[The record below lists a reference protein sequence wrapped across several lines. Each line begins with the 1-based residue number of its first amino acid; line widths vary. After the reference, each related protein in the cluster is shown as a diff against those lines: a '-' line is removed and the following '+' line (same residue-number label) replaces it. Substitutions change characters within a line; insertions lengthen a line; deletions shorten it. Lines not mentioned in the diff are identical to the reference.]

1 VRVRVGA
8 RGQHMD
14 PGDDKAETATFA
26 AAAERLDVRIGPYR
40 ALKELGRGGM
50 GLVYLAARADEQY
63 HKRVAIKVIK
73 AEVDRDEVVSRFRQ
87 ERQILAS
94 LDHPNISRFLDGG
107 ATEDGRP
114 YFVMEHVEGMAID
127 HYCDRQSL
135 SIAERLK
142 LFRQVCS
149 AVQYAHR
156 NLIVHR
162 DIKPGNIL
170 VTAEGVPKL
179 LDFGIAKL
187 VNPGLSGEAGTM
199 TGLAMTPEYASPEQA
214 RGEPVTTMS
223 DVYSLGVL
231 LYLLMTGHL
240 PYRFKTRQTLDVL
253 RAVCEDEPEKP
264 STAVGRSE
272 DATGQGPMAEEV
284 SRTREGSPEQ
294 LRRRLS
300 GDLDTILLMALR
312 KEPSRRYPS
321 VEALSEDL
329 RRYLEGLPIKARKA
343 TFSYR
348 TGKFL
353 RRNWAGVS
361 GAAMVILLIV
371 GFSVS
376 TQVQSRRL
384 RTERDKA
391 SRVSS
396 FLVDVFKVSNPS
408 EARGNTVTAREILD
422 KGAERIRRELKEEP
436 EVRATL
442 MDTMG
447 NVYDDLG
454 LYGQAEG
461 LLRESLEIRK
471 RVLGNENPDVAT
483 SLYHLAKVLYRKN
496 DYDGAETR
504 YREALAMQRKL
515 LGNEHPDVA
524 ETLNYLALVVD
535 EKGDYDGAEALLRE
549 ALAMRRRLFGNE
561 HLEVAMALNGLAG
574 VLDDKGDYTAAEALS
589 REALG
594 MLRKLLG
601 NEHPAVPYTL
611 NILGEVSSHERNFAQ
626 AETAFRESLEIGR
639 NIFPRDHVYISTALI
654 GLGKALAARG
664 EVLQASTALREGIE
678 VEKRILPKDVS
689 DLAGAETALGGCL
702 IRLRKF
708 DEAESCLL
716 DSYQILVAKRNATTA
731 ARETRQHLIDLY
743 DAWGKP
749 EKAQQ
754 WRAKADA
761 QPVK

>member
-1 VRVRVGA
+1 
-8 RGQHMD
+8 MD
-14 PGDDKAETATFA
+14 PRDDESETATA
-26 AAAERLDVRIGPYR
+26 ATAARAERLDLRIGPYR

-50 GLVYLAARADEQY
+50 GRVYLAARADEQY
-63 HKRVAIKVIK
+63 QQRVAIKVIR
-73 AEVDRDEVVSRFRQ
+73 ADVDRDEVVSRFRR

-114 YFVMEHVEGMAID
+114 YFVMEYVEGKAID
-127 HYCDRQSL
+127 RYCDRQTL
-135 SIAERLK
+135 SIPERLK
-142 LFRQVCS
+142 LFRQLCS
-149 AVQYAHR
+149 AVEYAHR

-187 VNPGLSGEAGTM
+187 VNPGLSGEGGTM
-199 TGLAMTPEYASPEQA
+199 TGLAMTPEYGSPEQA
-214 RGEPVTTMS
+214 RGEPVTTVS

-231 LYLLMTGHL
+231 LYLLLTGHL

-253 RAVCEDEPEKP
+253 RAVCEDEPDKP
-264 STAVGRSE
+264 STAVARAG
-272 DATGQGPMAEEV
+272 DAGGQGPTAEEV
-284 SRTREGSPEQ
+284 SRTRDGSPEQ

-312 KEPSRRYPS
+312 KEPSRRYAS

-343 TFSYR
+343 TISYR

-361 GAAMVILLIV
+361 GAGLVILLIM

-376 TQVQSRRL
+376 TLVQSRRL

-396 FLVDVFKVSNPS
+396 LLVDLFKVSNPS

-422 KGAERIRRELKEEP
+422 KGAERIRSELRGEP
-436 EVRATL
+436 EVRAAL
-442 MDTMG
+442 MGTIG

-454 LYGQAEG
+454 LHDQAEE

-471 RVLGNENPDVAT
+471 QVLGSENPDVAA
-483 SLYHLAKVLYRKN
+483 SLHDLAKVLYRKN
-496 DYDGAETR
+496 DYDGAEAR
-504 YREALAMQRKL
+504 YREALAMRRQL

-524 ETLNYLALVVD
+524 ETLNWLALVVN

-561 HLEVAMALNGLAG
+561 HPDVAMTMNGLAS
-574 VLDDKGDYTAAEALS
+574 VLEGKGDYAAAEVLV
-589 REALG
+589 RDALG
-594 MLRKLLG
+594 TLRKLLG
-601 NEHPAVPYTL
+601 NDHPDVAYTL
-611 NILGEVSSHERNFAQ
+611 NVLGEVSSDAGKS
-626 AETAFRESLEIGR
+626 AEAEEAFKESLEIGR
-639 NIFPRDHVYISTALI
+639 RIFPPDHVYILVALV
-654 GLGKALAARG
+654 GLGDALVAQGEAR
-664 EVLQASTALREGIE
+664 QAETVLREGIE
-678 VEKRILPKDVS
+678 IGRKILPKDAS
-689 DLAGAETALGGCL
+689 DVAMAESALGSCL
-702 IRLRKF
+702 TQLRRF
-708 DEAESCLL
+708 DEAESLL
-716 DSYQILVAKRNATTA
+716 LGSYQILMAKKRASPATRRA
-731 ARETRQHLIDLY
+731 RQHVIDLY
-743 DAWGKP
+743 NAWGKP
-749 EKAQQ
+749 DKA
-754 WRAKADA
+754 REYAAIPATGGK
-761 QPVK
+761 P

>member
-1 VRVRVGA
+1 
-8 RGQHMD
+8 MD
-14 PGDDKAETATFA
+14 PRDDESETATAATA
-26 AAAERLDVRIGPYR
+26 AAGAERLDLRIGPYR

-50 GLVYLAARADEQY
+50 GRVYLAARADEQY
-63 HKRVAIKVIK
+63 QKRVAIKVIK
-73 AEVDRDEVVSRFRQ
+73 ADVDRDEVVSRFRR

-114 YFVMEHVEGMAID
+114 YFVMEYVEGKAID
-127 HYCDRQSL
+127 QYCDRQRL
-135 SIAERLK
+135 SIPERLK
-142 LFRQVCS
+142 LFRQLCS
-149 AVQYAHR
+149 AVEYAHR

-162 DIKPGNIL
+162 DLKPGNVL

-187 VNPGLSGEAGTM
+187 VNPGLSGEGGTM

-214 RGEPVTTMS
+214 RGEPVTTTS

-231 LYLLMTGHL
+231 LYLLLTGHL

-253 RAVCEDEPEKP
+253 RAVSEDEPEKP
-264 STAVGRSE
+264 STAVGRTE
-272 DATGQGPMAEEV
+272 DARGQGLTAEEV
-284 SRTREGSPEQ
+284 SRIREVSPEQ

-329 RRYLEGLPIKARKA
+329 RMYMEGLPIKARKA

-348 TGKFL
+348 SGKFL

-361 GAAMVILLIV
+361 GVAMVILLIV

-376 TQVQSRRL
+376 TVVQSRRL
-384 RTERDKA
+384 RRERDKA

-396 FLVDVFKVSNPS
+396 LLVDLFKVSNPS

-422 KGAERIRRELKEEP
+422 KGAEAIRTELKEEP

-447 NVYDDLG
+447 NVYNDLG
-454 LYGQAEG
+454 LYDQAEG

-471 RVLGNENPDVAT
+471 RVLGNENPEVAT
-483 SLYHLAKVLYRKN
+483 SLHNLAKVLYRKN
-496 DYDGAETR
+496 DYDGAEAC

-524 ETLNYLALVVD
+524 ETLNFLALVMD

-549 ALAMRRRLFGNE
+549 ALAVRRKLFGNE
-561 HLEVAMALNGLAG
+561 HLDVAMTLNGLAG
-574 VLDDKGDYTAAEALS
+574 VLDDKGDDAAAEALV
-589 REALG
+589 RDALG
-594 MLRKLLG
+594 KLRKLLG
-601 NEHPAVPYTL
+601 NEHPDVSYTL
-611 NILGEVSSHERNFAQ
+611 NILGEVSSHEGKFAE
-626 AETAFRESLEIGR
+626 AEKAFRESLEIGR
-639 NIFPRDHVYISTALI
+639 KILPPDHIYIFVSLV
-654 GLGKALAARG
+654 GLGDALAAQG
-664 EVLQASTALREGIE
+664 EALQAETMLREGIE
-678 VEKRILPKDVS
+678 MGRKILPKDAS
-689 DLAGAETALGGCL
+689 DLAVAESALGGCL
-702 IRLRKF
+702 TRLRRF
-708 DEAESCLL
+708 DEAEPLL
-716 DSYQILVAKRNATTA
+716 LGSHQILMAKRKASPA
-731 ARETRQHLIDLY
+731 TRQARQHVIDLY
-743 DAWGKP
+743 NAWGKP
-749 EKAQQ
+749 DKA
-754 WRAKADA
+754 REYAAIPA
-761 QPVK
+761 TVGRP

>member
-1 VRVRVGA
+1 
-8 RGQHMD
+8 MD
-14 PGDDKAETATFA
+14 PWDDKSATATFA
-26 AAAERLDVRIGPYR
+26 AAAERLDLRFGPYK

-50 GLVYLAARADEQY
+50 GRVYLAARADEQY
-63 HKRVAIKVIK
+63 QKRVAIKVIK
-73 AEVDRDEVVSRFRQ
+73 AEVDRDEVVSRFRR

-114 YFVMEHVEGMAID
+114 YFVMEYVEGMAID
-127 HYCDRQSL
+127 QYCNRQGL
-135 SIAERLK
+135 SIPGRLK
-142 LFRQVCS
+142 LFRQLCS
-149 AVQYAHR
+149 AVEYAHR

-187 VNPGLSGEAGTM
+187 VNPGLLVEGGTM

-231 LYLLMTGHL
+231 LYLLLTGHP

-264 STAVGRSE
+264 STAVGRAE
-272 DATGQGPMAEEV
+272 DAEGQGLNAKEV

-312 KEPSRRYPS
+312 KEPSRRYLS

-353 RRNWAGVS
+353 RRNWAGVA
-361 GAAMVILLIV
+361 GVAMAVLLIV

-376 TQVQSRRL
+376 TAVQSRRL

-422 KGAERIRRELKEEP
+422 KGAERIRRELKDEP

-447 NVYDDLG
+447 SVYDELG
-454 LYGQAEG
+454 LYDQAEG

-471 RVLGNENPDVAT
+471 RVLQNESPEVAT
-483 SLYHLAKVLYRKN
+483 SLHNLAKVLYRKN
-496 DYDGAETR
+496 DYDGAEAR
-504 YREALAMQRKL
+504 YREALAMRRKL

-524 ETLNYLALVVD
+524 ETLNFLALVIA
-535 EKGDYDGAEALLRE
+535 EKGDHDGALALLRE
-549 ALAMRRRLFGNE
+549 AVAMRRKLFGNE
-561 HLEVAMALNGLAG
+561 HPDLAMALTGLAG
-574 VLDDKGDYTAAEALS
+574 VLDDKGDYEAAEALD
-589 REALG
+589 RDALG
-594 MLRKLLG
+594 MLRKLFG
-601 NEHPAVPYTL
+601 NAHPAVPYTL
-611 NILGEVSSHERNFAQ
+611 NVLGEVLSHQGKFAE
-626 AETAFRESLEIGR
+626 AEKAFRESVEIAR
-639 NIFPRDHVYISTALI
+639 HILPPDHVYIFAALL
-654 GLGKALAARG
+654 GLGKALAAQG
-664 EVLQASTALREGIE
+664 EEQQAEPILREG
-678 VEKRILPKDVS
+678 VEIGRKILPKDAS
-689 DLAGAETALGGCL
+689 DLVRTEGALGSCL
-702 IRLRKF
+702 TRLRRF
-708 DEAESCLL
+708 DEAESILL
-716 DSYQILVAKRNATTA
+716 GTYQNLLAKQSAGPA
-731 ARETRQHLIDLY
+731 QREALQHLVDLY
-743 DAWGKP
+743 NAWGKP
-749 EKAQQ
+749 YKARE
-754 WRAKADA
+754 WRAKLAA
-761 QPVK
+761 QPKPGANGSTK